1 MSQVS
6 IIDIEGNHPQIPT
19 EFIADSGTAIPIANQ
34 LEILAETV
42 SPASIPTRT
51 VASGN
56 TVTTQIQI
64 SKAIG
69 STDATQIGLAAFNS
83 AHFNVDENGFVSAI
97 GGGAP
102 IDSFTTDQ
110 GGPVEGDGAGNVD
123 ITGTNVYSDGSAA
136 NTISLNLQGTNHALY
151 VGRGNLTP
159 STSLSLGSSGQLLQS
174 AGAGSDPAWTTS
186 TYPSTTVQG
195 DIIYASANNTLA
207 TLAKDTNATRYLSN
221 TGASNSPAWAQID
234 MSNGI
239 TGVVPVVNGGTGSTG
254 ITGIVAGNGTAYNGR
269 TLQQPAAGITISNAD
284 GSAADPTFALAD
296 DLAAVEGLS
305 GTGLATRTASNT
317 WTTRS
322 IDVTASTGI
331 SVSNGDGVAGNPTLA
346 GIDATSSVKGVA
358 TFDENDFLVTS
369 GDVAIASRV
378 RLQPG
383 FYSNLGISYSA
394 GTFTV
399 RGASASLSSTNKAW
413 ICMPSKTAGN
423 NVLVEITA
431 NQDFIDD
438 AGASEIIGNLF
449 GLTTGVAVTVDIPF
463 YLYAILNDSENAVAF
478 ACARIP
484 NLNFSP
490 AAVKLGK
497 PGSAVAD
504 SQGSMFIFDDVTVA
518 DYESNP
524 VICLGSFRMRMSA
537 SDDWTVQSLVVSQD
551 GIGLYQESIN
561 FVFPNGQFGSAS
573 SSFFRPNGG
582 TAPTSANTP
591 VYNIKRNGQFQS
603 ALLGIISGAGVGA
616 VHLQYV
622 IPFIPLLGGSYSGN
636 GVWIRASDAKIFSLN
651 MQTQSLNYTT
661 LIRYV
666 TDVGT
671 GLVLNSSIS
680 ISDAFLLNISSTIEV
695 GI

>member
-284 GSAADPTFALAD
+284 G
-296 DLAAVEGLS
+296 
-305 GTGLATRTASNT
+305 
-317 WTTRS
+317 
-322 IDVTASTGI
+322 
-331 SVSNGDGVAGNPTLA
+331 
-346 GIDATSSVKGVA
+346 
-358 TFDENDFLVTS
+358 
-369 GDVAIASRV
+369 
-378 RLQPG
+378 
-383 FYSNLGISYSA
+383 
-394 GTFTV
+394 
-399 RGASASLSSTNKAW
+399 
-413 ICMPSKTAGN
+413 
-423 NVLVEITA
+423 
-431 NQDFIDD
+431 
-438 AGASEIIGNLF
+438 
-449 GLTTGVAVTVDIPF
+449 
-463 YLYAILNDSENAVAF
+463 
-478 ACARIP
+478 
-484 NLNFSP
+484 
-490 AAVKLGK
+490 
-497 PGSAVAD
+497 
-504 SQGSMFIFDDVTVA
+504 
-518 DYESNP
+518 
-524 VICLGSFRMRMSA
+524 
-537 SDDWTVQSLVVSQD
+537 
-551 GIGLYQESIN
+551 
-561 FVFPNGQFGSAS
+561 
-573 SSFFRPNGG
+573 
-582 TAPTSANTP
+582 
-591 VYNIKRNGQFQS
+591 
-603 ALLGIISGAGVGA
+603 
-616 VHLQYV
+616 
-622 IPFIPLLGGSYSGN
+622 
-636 GVWIRASDAKIFSLN
+636 
-651 MQTQSLNYTT
+651 
-661 LIRYV
+661 
-666 TDVGT
+666 
-671 GLVLNSSIS
+671 
-680 ISDAFLLNISSTIEV
+680 
-695 GI
+695 